1 MSRGTAKSLEIV
13 SAVVFVLLMILFAK
27 TGNVV
32 GAIIAVAVYVP
43 IGRYLRYCRRCKH
56 CGRWPR
62 KGGFFDEF
70 CPNCGKKME

>member
-1 MSRGTAKSLEIV
+1 MSRGTAKILEIV
-13 SAVVFVLLMILFAK
+13 SAVAFVLLMILFAK

-43 IGRYLRYCRRCKH
+43 IGRYLRYCQRCRH

-62 KGGFFDEF
+62 KGDFWAEY
-70 CPNCGKKME
+70 CSRCGEKLE